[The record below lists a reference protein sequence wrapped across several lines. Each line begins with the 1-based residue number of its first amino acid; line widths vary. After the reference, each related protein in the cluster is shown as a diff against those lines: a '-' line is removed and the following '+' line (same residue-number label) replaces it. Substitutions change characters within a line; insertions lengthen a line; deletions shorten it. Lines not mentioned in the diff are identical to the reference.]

1 MSVDTLVAFVVLFL
15 MNFGS
20 APSGHSTL
28 SGVAVRISFNF
39 LHPSVSS
46 LSY

>member
-1 MSVDTLVAFVVLFL
+1 MSYDTLVAFDVLFL

-28 SGVAVRISFNF
+28 SGVAVRISFII
-39 LHPSVSS
+39 LRPSASS
-46 LSY
+46 LSH